1 MGRGSYGDGH
11 LRERRCAERAG
22 SQSSHRAKRGKWRP
36 SMGSGVGGWV
46 SKCIEQVLA
55 GPEPWG
61 LSVWSAHIHFL
72 AGRLEANRQLIRK
85 ITEELNI
92 MEEVGSGSQAD
103 ECGSP
108 SFMGEQR
115 PTCLPLKGQLPRA
128 LSDQEGKGVF
138 SKGLLW
144 NTHSSGPWE
153 SNQDLETCVATT
165 YIHDA

>member
-1 MGRGSYGDGH
+1 MKMVIWESVGAW
-11 LRERRCAERAG
+11 RERG
-22 SQSSHRAKRGKWRP
+22 P
-36 SMGSGVGGWV
+36 SPVTGQTEESEDPAWVWSGWV
-46 SKCIEQVLA
+46 SKCIEQVLV
-55 GPEPWG
+55 GPKPQG

-92 MEEVGSGSQAD
+92 MEEVGNRSQAD

-115 PTCLPLKGQLPRA
+115 PTCPPLKGQSPRA
-128 LSDQEGKGVF
+128 LSDWEGKGVF

-153 SNQDLETCVATT
+153 SNQGLETCVATACM
-165 YIHDA
+165 HDA